1 MIYQHTPYTHF
12 SCWFQLRIFCGMV
25 AATFYCTTSFGCNI
39 DLCHILERCKWFIK
53 CKCSALFIAIYSA
66 IISSIFAILL
76 RDHCFPR
83 TAPPHMLIK
92 VQQRGETLYTQ
103 LSVDIRHLCQWR
115 FDRWDRI
122 GADRNWRDDC
132 SMSIGYCC
140 VISNYYYYIS
150 MPYTSHVVY
159 VHCRENSW
167 RWGHSMKGKIKCDM
181 LYMFKLHNIL
191 F

>member
-1 MIYQHTPYTHF
+1 MIYIY
-12 SCWFQLRIFCGMV
+12 V
-25 AATFYCTTSFGCNI
+25 SFA
-39 DLCHILERCKWFIK
+39 
-53 CKCSALFIAIYSA
+53 ALFIAIYSA

-159 VHCRENSW
+159 VHCRENIVGDGDI
-167 RWGHSMKGKIKCDM
+167 RWKVKQSVICYTCLNCIIYYSKTYIIYNVYSINPRERHSLCIAGRTQPTHRSTKDI
-181 LYMFKLHNIL
+181 
-191 F
+191 